1 MVSQPLQL
9 HTTIC
14 LTKAPVFGVSWRRAR
29 GWQLS
34 GNDSRGGLGLLTILN
49 AICVICFM
57 VVPLFFPLFPFFFFF
72 FGDMDVTMEMNEE
85 AALKSHQWTGG
96 QVVKWPRVF
105 ASTQNGRREGRVR
118 LGQFE

>member
-14 LTKAPVFGVSWRRAR
+14 LTKALVFGVSWRRAR

-49 AICVICFM
+49 AICVICFV
-57 VVPLFFPLFPFFFFF
+57 VVPFFSPLFPFFFFF
-72 FGDMDVTMEMNEE
+72 WRYGCNDGNER
-85 AALKSHQWTGG
+85 GG
-96 QVVKWPRVF
+96 CFKEPSVDRWSSGQESLPVLR
-105 ASTQNGRREGRVR
+105 TDGGRVESDLANLSR
-118 LGQFE
+118 